1 MIGLD
6 IIKISRMSRLIER
19 FGDKG
24 LKKFLCDDEIALV
37 KSDKTAAGFWAIK
50 EAFSKALGT
59 GIGSECS
66 FYDIKIYKTSKGAPK
81 AALSKKIIEKF
92 SILDIAL
99 SITHD
104 ADYAIGV
111 VTLKSSDL
119 ATTNKIQE
127 F

>member
-24 LKKFLCDDEIALV
+24 LKRFLCDEEILLV

-59 GIGSECS
+59 GIGKECS
-66 FYDIKIYKTSKGAPK
+66 FHDIKIYKTSKGAPK
-81 AALSKKIIEKF
+81 VALSKQIIEKF
-92 SILDIAL
+92 SILDVAL

-111 VTLKSSDL
+111 VSIETL
-119 ATTNKIQE
+119 TTTDKIKQ